1 MLLDTG
7 ATAKLTESSSTA
19 WGLPS
24 GSLVGISYIVHST
37 FELWRTRNPSWRVIE
52 HGETV
57 TGHAVP
63 MMEVAKVEIAGIVLG
78 PLWFAQR
85 TDDTFRIWMSQMT
98 DQQIEGAIGA
108 RRFAM
113 CA

>member
-1 MLLDTG
+1 MANG
-7 ATAKLTESSSTA
+7 
-19 WGLPS
+19 
-24 GSLVGISYIVHST
+24 
-37 FELWRTRNPSWRVIE
+37 NPSWRVIE